1 MNEPLESY
9 NQMDTAG
16 DAGYTHSSDWP
27 EKLPL
32 LLGFHITEIMVFGGP
47 EQSCIFK

>member
-1 MNEPLESY
+1 MNHWKSY

-16 DAGYTHSSDWP
+16 DTGYTHSSDWP

-32 LLGFHITEIMVFGGP
+32 PRGFHVMEIVVFGGS
-47 EQSCIFK
+47 ERSRIFK